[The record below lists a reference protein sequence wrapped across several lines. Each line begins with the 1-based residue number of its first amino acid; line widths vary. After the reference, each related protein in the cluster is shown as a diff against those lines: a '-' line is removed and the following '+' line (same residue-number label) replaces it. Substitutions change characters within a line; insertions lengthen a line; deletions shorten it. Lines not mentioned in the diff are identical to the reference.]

1 MLRKLYVLG
10 LLSVCM
16 FMAGCAVV
24 VTGAATGAGVYSYMD
39 GQLIRTYQA
48 PFDQTNR
55 ACIETLKR
63 LKITLTHETSDGMHT
78 TLKAKRTDGTP
89 VTIKTEMIE
98 PRITQVSVRS
108 GVVGV
113 WDKKDSELIHASIA
127 QRLQ

>member
-1 MLRKLYVLG
+1 MLRKLFVLG
-10 LLSVCM
+10 LLAGCV

-24 VTGAATGAGVYSYMD
+24 VTGAATGVGVYSYMD

-48 PFDQTNR
+48 PFDQTNQ
-55 ACIETLKR
+55 ACIESLKS
-63 LKITLTHETSDGMHT
+63 LKITLTHEKSDGMHT
-78 TLKAKRTDGTP
+78 TLTGKRTDGTP

-108 GVVGV
+108 GVVGI